1 MTSSPTPAPLS
12 DPARHGP
19 DVTAAAVRPRGGQ
32 ATTRIRF
39 VLVGAVAGVAW
50 AASLRAFMQQLAGPD
65 STFSFAGTFGIIIPA
80 GVAVGAL
87 LGWAEYQR
95 RTGSQHRLLVLAP
108 LLLGVVPLVQP
119 GAIRALVT
127 TGDGSGPIGLAL
139 LAMIGGYSVSGRGP
153 LWPRTAAGVVTLAA
167 VAATFLAPKPS
178 PDLSVTTAQGAWF
191 ATLGSS
197 LFVILALACSI
208 PMRQTA
214 SPVPDGSVP

>member
-12 DPARHGP
+12 DPAWHGP
-19 DVTAAAVRPRGGQ
+19 DVTATAVRPRGGP
-32 ATTRIRF
+32 AATRIRF

-119 GAIRALVT
+119 GAIQALVT
-127 TGDGSGPIGLAL
+127 TGDGSGPVGLAL

-153 LWPRTAAGVVTLAA
+153 RCTRIAAGIVALAGIL
-167 VAATFLAPKPS
+167 ATFLAPKPY
-178 PDLSVTTAQGAWF
+178 PELSTTTPLGA
-191 ATLGSS
+191 
-197 LFVILALACSI
+197 
-208 PMRQTA
+208 
-214 SPVPDGSVP
+214 